1 MSTGDDRLD
10 PDVRRFTEAVMRES
24 ARLRGAGARDLA
36 EARAI
41 AERVRAPWRAGGP
54 AMAVTREVEL
64 ACAVGALRLRL
75 YLPAAPAR
83 PLPVLLYLHGGGWCM
98 FSIDTHDRLMRE
110 YAAAAGIAV
119 LGVDYAL
126 APEHR
131 FPVALEQ
138 IGEALAWLRASA
150 PAFGI
155 DPLRIALGGDSVG
168 ANMALATALRQR
180 DAGTS
185 AGLRALL
192 LNYGGY
198 DPVMPAGDRALLGAE
213 GAMLTAAEMDGYW
226 HDYLGPHDPARVP
239 ALAAP
244 LRAALHGLP
253 PALLVAAERDLLY
266 GQSVE
271 LARRLWAAG
280 GTAALRAYAGAAHS
294 FLEAMSVAPLARRAI
309 AESADWLRGRL
320 FAGDEEDG
328 GSDPAQAGESPE
340 DAR

>member
-1 MSTGDDRLD
+1 
-10 PDVRRFTEAVMRES
+10 MRES
-24 ARLRGAGARDLA
+24 ARLRGAGPVDRAA
-36 EARAI
+36 ARAI

-54 AMAVTREVEL
+54 TIAVTREVEL
-64 ACAVGALRLRL
+64 ASAVGALRLRL
-75 YLPAAPAR
+75 YLPAAPAG

-110 YAAAAGIAV
+110 YAAAAGVAV

-131 FPVALEQ
+131 FPVALDQ
-138 IGEALAWLRASA
+138 IGEALAWLRAA
-150 PAFGI
+150 AAGLGV
-155 DPLRIALGGDSVG
+155 DRARIALGGDSVG

-180 DAGTS
+180 DAGT
-185 AGLRALL
+185 ADDLRALL

-198 DPVMPAGDRALLGAE
+198 DPLMPEGDRAERGAE

-226 HDYLGPHDPARVP
+226 RDYLGPHDLARVDP
-239 ALAAP
+239 LAAP

-271 LARRLWAAG
+271 LARRLQAAG
-280 GTAALRAYAGAAHS
+280 GEATLHGYPGAAHS
-294 FLEAMSVAPLARRAI
+294 FLEAMSAAPLARRAI
-309 AESADWLRGRL
+309 AESADWLRRRFFTGE
-320 FAGDEEDG
+320 DEDG
-328 GSDPAQAGESPE
+328 SSDAARAGVPPG